1 MPCATALLGAT
12 ARQQGEAADMLARLF
27 VHVWMQSRLVRQ
39 VGLVMHLASGIWQ
52 FASRH
57 LPIAAPSVTATA
69 GDTGVLSTATLT
81 AAARTC
87 WSADVL
93 ATARPSRDGSAVRDT
108 QAEAR

>member
-1 MPCATALLGAT
+1 MSASGGRTA
-12 ARQQGEAADMLARLF
+12 AAETRAEQPRPNAVRDSTPRRDGKAAGSGGRHAGARLF

-69 GDTGVLSTATLT
+69 GDTGVLRTATLT

-87 WSADVL
+87 
-93 ATARPSRDGSAVRDT
+93 
-108 QAEAR
+108 